1 MRVILAVLIQIFLLD
16 AAFAQAWRD
25 CVPGSIGPGGCFQ
38 SDREAVNLLA
48 QEAVNL
54 LAQAVVNQ
62 LGRAVA
68 KRQIA
73 TSLLGWIPIH
83 YVLIRNRNGDRQRL
97 TRLASDT
104 VFSLCSGR
112 TS

>member
-1 MRVILAVLIQIFLLD
+1 MSIPLTDFPSAGSTSLGHGLLCLT
-16 AAFAQAWRD
+16 AWTRST
-25 CVPGSIGPGGCFQ
+25 PPSK
-38 SDREAVNLLA
+38 
-48 QEAVNL
+48 AVNL

-68 KRQIA
+68 SVIA
-73 TSLLGWIPIH
+73 TGLLGWIPIH

-104 VFSLCSGR
+104 AFSLCSGQNKLM
-112 TS
+112 

>member
-1 MRVILAVLIQIFLLD
+1 MLPLPKLGVTAYLAPSARAVAI
-16 AAFAQAWRD
+16 
-25 CVPGSIGPGGCFQ
+25 Q